1 VDTDAS
7 CFDDPQFLIERHG
20 FEGLQELT
28 DQLFEQR
35 QGGIMGNPDND
46 NAVGLL
52 RRESK
57 NIGKIKI
64 KRYQTALLRSTNFI
78 KPLIGAALQLLVSY
92 GQNIVTMGPEYL
104 LRPGPE
110 VLVQLELHP
119 VATSTNRSRDISA
132 P

>member
-1 VDTDAS
+1 
-7 CFDDPQFLIERHG
+7 
-20 FEGLQELT
+20 
-28 DQLFEQR
+28 
-35 QGGIMGNPDND
+35 
-46 NAVGLL
+46 VGLL
-52 RRESK
+52 RGEPQ

-78 KPLIGAALQLLVSY
+78 KPLIRAALQLLVSY

-110 VLVQLELHP
+110 VLVQLKLHP
-119 VATSTNRSRDISA
+119 AATSTNRSRDISA